1 MASLILKD
9 ARIEINSVVLSTYG
23 NSVNLDLVKE
33 EGDDTAFGDTARAR
47 LAGLEDPSLSANF
60 NQDFAA
66 SATDATLFAA
76 WSAGAVVTCKI
87 RPTSSAIAAT
97 NPEYVGGFLPSKYS
111 PFGNSV
117 GDAAKASIQWPYGS
131 GTSIARNTA

>member
-1 MASLILKD
+1 MSSLILKD
-9 ARIEINSVVLSTYG
+9 ARIEINAVVVSTYG
-23 NSVNLDLVKE
+23 NSVNLDLQKE
-33 EGDDTAFGDTARAR
+33 EQDDTAFGDNARAR
-47 LAGLEDPSLSANF
+47 LAGLEDPGLGAGF

-66 SATDATLFAA
+66 AALDATLFAA
-76 WSAGAVVTCKI
+76 WSAGAVVTCKV
-87 RPTSSAIAAT
+87 RPTSGTITTS

-117 GDAAKASIQWPYGS
+117 GDAAKSSIQWPYGS

>member
-9 ARIEINSVVLSTYG
+9 ARIEVNAVVVSSYG

-33 EGDDTAFGDTARAR
+33 EQDDTAFGDNARAR
-47 LAGLEDPSLSANF
+47 LAGLEDPSLSVNF
-60 NQDFAA
+60 NQDFANGA
-66 SATDATLFAA
+66 LDSTLFSA
-76 WSAGAVVTCKI
+76 WSTGTVVTCKV
-87 RPTSSAIAAT
+87 RATSSAIST
-97 NPEYVGGFLPSKYS
+97 SNPEYVGGFLPSQYS

-117 GDAAKASIQWPYGS
+117 GDAAKCSINWPYGS

>member
-9 ARIEINSVVLSTYG
+9 ARIEINAVVLSDKG
-23 NSVNLDLVKE
+23 NNVALDLQKE
-33 EGDDTAFGDTARAR
+33 EQDDTAFGDNARAR
-47 LAGLEDPSLSANF
+47 LAGLEDPSLSAGF

-66 SATDATLFAA
+66 AALDATLFAC
-76 WSAGAVVTCKI
+76 WSAGNVVTCKI
-87 RPTSSAIAAT
+87 RPTSAAISAS

-111 PFGNSV
+111 PFGNNV

-131 GTSIARNTA
+131 GVSIARNVA

>member
-9 ARIEINSVVLSTYG
+9 ARIEINAVVLSTYG
-23 NSVNLDLVKE
+23 NNVALDLVAE
-33 EGDDTAFGDTARAR
+33 EQDDTAFGDTARSR
-47 LAGLEDPSLSANF
+47 LAGLQDPSLSVGA

-66 SATDATLFAA
+66 SAWDATIFAA

-87 RPTSSAIAAT
+87 RPTSGSITTT

-111 PFGNSV
+111 PFGNNV
-117 GDAAKASIQWPYGS
+117 GDAAKSTIQWPYGS
-131 GTSIARNTA
+131 GTAIVRSTT

>member
-1 MASLILKD
+1 MSSLILKD
-9 ARIEINSVVLSTYG
+9 ARIEVNSVVVSSFG

-33 EGDDTAFGDTARAR
+33 EQEDTAFGDNARAR
-47 LAGLEDPSLSANF
+47 MAGLEDPSLSVNF

-66 SATDATLFAA
+66 SATDATCWAA
-76 WSAGAVVTCKI
+76 WSAGSVVTCKI
-87 RPTSSAIAAT
+87 RPTSSAISAA

-131 GTSIARNTA
+131 GTSIARNTS

>member
-9 ARIEINSVVLSTYG
+9 ARVEINAVVCSTYG
-23 NSVNLDLVKE
+23 NNVALDLVKE
-33 EGDDTAFGDTARAR
+33 EQDDTAFGDNARAR
-47 LAGLEDPSLSANF
+47 MAGLEDPSLSCGF
-60 NQDFAA
+60 NQDFASGA
-66 SATDATLFAA
+66 LDATLFAA
-76 WSAGAVVTCKI
+76 WSAGAVVTCKV
-87 RPTSSAIAAT
+87 RPTSSAITTA

-111 PFGNSV
+111 PFGNAV